1 MSKHIFKIMGAL
13 LFMALFV
20 SISVG
25 AVSADPIN
33 IYSGSVQITD
43 DMLALT
49 YDVPS
54 WPSINPIGDFMPA
67 ASALGVLRETS
78 LADSTLTYNASY
90 NNATGA
96 ITITEINGNTAAS
109 TQKWFPF
116 IGTTAA
122 GNTAMTAS
130 NGQTITY
137 LLARESG
144 LQNYNAVYGRA
155 TKMATITVSTA
166 NPAYDI
172 TGDVTVANNATALDV
187 LNATKTAGLIT
198 NFNYT
203 WVEDYYTPG
212 NYYAWLTDINGV
224 PTYKWTETGYGY
236 ALLKD
241 MAATD
246 SLDQTFFTTNSTYDV
261 FMAPSE
267 YGGYYDGTTVGGYY
281 LDGITE
287 CLSLNVIVS
296 Q

>member
-1 MSKHIFKIMGAL
+1 MSKHIFKIMGVL

-25 AVSADPIN
+25 AVSATPTSV
-33 IYSGSVQITD
+33 YSGSVQIID

-54 WPSINPIGDFMPA
+54 WPSTDPIGDFMPA

-96 ITITEINGNTAAS
+96 FTITEINGNTATS

-122 GNTAMTAS
+122 GNTATTAS

-137 LLARESG
+137 LLANARGSST
-144 LQNYNAVYGRA
+144 YNDVYGRA

-187 LNATKTAGLIT
+187 LNATKTVGLIT

-212 NYYAWLTDINGV
+212 TYYAWLTDINGV
-224 PTYKWTETGYGY
+224 PTYNWTETGYGY

-246 SLDQTFFTTNSTYDV
+246 SLDQTFFTTNTTYDV